1 MYRRPNKEVYLNEV
15 LHFFAPNV
23 GEIKCTRR
31 RLSKTH
37 PLYIAGAVCYLI
49 NEDFGDIIFQHIG
62 GKHFDIWI
70 SHYDIRKPCTIY
82 VTGDVAVIECCF
94 EVTNE
99 KIHYIKPLHPV
110 LCGELTYN
118 LYYFSGIK
126 ANVPFKGDKPITTLD
141 IHCPPTLLKKLHKN
155 FPAKIAPILK
165 AIQSSKNQV
174 RKVRKS
180 ARIISAQVFKEQ
192 QPCLP
197 AIKENLTALMTLLHE
212 KGAKAD
218 IRDFVYTLLHLCLAQ
233 EEYPVSSPPKEKIAD
248 IAAICSIMRH
258 YFPKRYNAEELAQKA
273 YMTRRSFYRAFKTQ
287 LGTTPQKFYQK
298 LAMETAFN
306 LIKTTS
312 LGITEIALETGFS
325 SKTSF
330 SRAFQKQFGMPPS
343 QIRKK
348 WHTE

>member
-15 LHFFAPNV
+15 LHFFAPDV
-23 GEIKCTRR
+23 GELKCIRK
-31 RLSKTH
+31 RLLKTH
-37 PLYIAGAVCYLI
+37 PLYIAGAICYAI
-49 NEDFGDIIFQHIG
+49 DEDFGTMIFQHIP

-70 SHYDIRKPCTIY
+70 SHYDIHKPCTIY
-82 VTGDVAVIECCF
+82 VTGNVAVVECCF

-155 FPAKIAPILK
+155 FPDKIAPILK

-174 RKVRKS
+174 KKGRNS
-180 ARIISAQVFKEQ
+180 AKIISAQVFREQ
-192 QPCLP
+192 QPCST
-197 AIKENLTALMTLLHE
+197 AMKENLTALIKILHQ

-218 IRDFVYTLLHLCLAQ
+218 IRDFVYTLLHLCLAKDDD
-233 EEYPVSSPPKEKIAD
+233 SISATPKEKIAD
-248 IAAICSIMRH
+248 ITAICSIMRES
-258 YFPKRYNAEELAQKA
+258 FPKRYNAEELAQMV
-273 YMTRRSFYRAFKTQ
+273 YMTRRSFYRVFKTQ
-287 LGTTPQKFYQK
+287 IGTTPQKYYQK
-298 LAMETAFN
+298 MAMETAFH